1 MGNNKKEIENSLYA
15 SLFNHASIGVIVVD
29 GQGQITTANPYVLKL
44 FGYSDKELLGQKIEV
59 LIPKRYSH
67 EQKREQYAKKP
78 VNRPMGLGMDLF
90 GIKKSGEELPV
101 EISLAH
107 YVQDGEKYYIAFI
120 NDISK
125 RKEAERE
132 LLALN
137 EDLERQVNE
146 RTEHLKE
153 ALEKERELGALK
165 SRFVSVASHEFRTP
179 LSTVASST
187 YLLSQYNKTED
198 QPKREKHIQRI
209 LNSIKALNDILDDF
223 LSESKIEEG
232 KVQILPKTLNLKE
245 VIEDTLQDLNATLR
259 TGQKVIYVHEGS
271 EDCKTDL
278 SAIKHILQNLTS
290 NAIKFSPEHA
300 EIKISSK
307 VVNNTIEIHVKDQ
320 GIGIPKSDQEHLFE
334 RFHRAENASHIQ
346 GTGLGLHIVSKYIE
360 MMKGSIEC
368 NSEENVGTEF
378 IVVLNEL

>member
-1 MGNNKKEIENSLYA
+1 MTNKTESQDNLYA
-15 SLFNHASIGVIVVD
+15 SLFNHASIGIVATD
-29 GQGQITTANPYVLKL
+29 SQGRIATANPYALNL
-44 FGYSDKELLGQKIEV
+44 FGYKEEELLGQKIEV
-59 LIPKRYSH
+59 LIPKRYAH
-67 EQKREQYAKKP
+67 EGKRAQYAQKP
-78 VNRPMGLGMDLF
+78 VNRPMGLGLDLF

-107 YVQDGEKYYIAFI
+107 YVQAGEKYFIAFI

-132 LLALN
+132 LIMLN

-153 ALEKERELGALK
+153 ALEKEKELGILK

-232 KVQILPKTLNLKE
+232 KVQLLPKTLNVKE
-245 VIEDTLQDLNATLR
+245 VIEDTLQDLGSSQR
-259 TGQKVIYVHEGS
+259 SGQKIHYHHEG
-271 EDCKTDL
+271 EEYCKTDL
-278 SAIKHILQNLTS
+278 NAIKHILQNLTS

-300 EIKISSK
+300 VITIKSK
-307 VVNNTIEIHVKDQ
+307 VVNHSIEIRVKDQ

-334 RFHRAENASHIQ
+334 RFHRGANASHIQ

-360 MMKGSIEC
+360 MLKGSIEC

-378 IVVLNEL
+378 IVLLTELS